1 MSVINESNPSAMSD
15 GIASKDLSEDD
26 LKLLNKTNSLSLV
39 ESKVPV
45 KIASKLGLKSSSQ
58 KANVLSGL
66 IASSENESLHSLT
79 LEDLQTHFP
88 EPRIGLNSDSDHL
101 VKPPLVFGSDEIPK
115 EIIDNAIKSRKASA
129 DSISVELILREVNEI
144 HKRNNNRFSP
154 KALAELLKYM
164 LGPKML
170 PLYFSITTKEKYT
183 LEELFED
190 LSAVHGQ
197 ILPLNSLIS
206 NMHSLSDNFTTIWS
220 LASDF
225 HDLLSRSGAHFDTL
239 SNLMIHELLRKIR
252 TLYGIT
258 LSVQISQALDSNPK
272 RKDFRSLFKILK
284 DNYKSHFEQ
293 VSKRHT
299 AHNVVVHNV
308 ETAPTQKSMN
318 NAKCY
323 ECGQS
328 GHLARNCDK
337 KQNINRPNNFNKN
350 PKFQKSNN
358 IQNNNIKYCDALCSI
373 HQSSHTN
380 KQCRAQKTPCNF
392 KQTHSGHE
400 MGSCQRPNYLVN
412 NNNNNKSMQPKNS
425 SSSQN
430 PSSVNHIVM
439 SRSSTRSN
447 SPSPSISSE
456 KSI

>member
-1 MSVINESNPSAMSD
+1 MSVVNESNPSTMSD
-15 GIASKDLSEDD
+15 GIASKDLSEED

-39 ESKVPV
+39 ESRVPV
-45 KIASKLGLKSSSQ
+45 RIANKLGLRSNSQ

-66 IASSENESLHSLT
+66 IASSGNESLHSLT

-88 EPRIGLNSDSDHL
+88 EPRIGISSDNDHL
-101 VKPPLVFGSDEIPK
+101 VKPPLVFGNEDIPK

-129 DSISVELILREVNEI
+129 DSISVELILRDVNEI
-144 HKRNNNRFSP
+144 HKRNNNKFSP

-170 PLYFSITTKEKYT
+170 PLYFSITTKEKYS
-183 LEELFED
+183 LEELYED

-206 NMHSLSDNFTTIWS
+206 NMHNLSDNFQTIWN

-225 HDLLSRSGAHFDTL
+225 HDLLSRSGSHFDTI

-272 RKDFRSLFKILK
+272 RKDFRSLYKIIK
-284 DNYKSHFEQ
+284 DNYRAHFER
-293 VSKRHT
+293 VSSKRHT

-308 ETAPTQKSMN
+308 ESAPTQKPIN
-318 NAKCY
+318 NTKCY

-337 KQNINRPNNFNKN
+337 KQSANRPVNFNRN
-350 PKFQKSNN
+350 PKFQGNSGN
-358 IQNNNIKYCDALCSI
+358 QNNNNMKYCDALCSI

-380 KQCRAQKTPCNF
+380 KQCRAQKTVCTF
-392 KQTHSGHE
+392 KASHSGHE
-400 MGSCQRPNYLVN
+400 MGSCQRPNYLTN
-412 NNNNNKSMQPKNS
+412 NNNNRSTQPKNPAPN
-425 SSSQN
+425 QN
-430 PSSVNHIVM
+430 SNSVNHIVSSQSN
-439 SRSSTRSN
+439 SRPN
-447 SPSPSISSE
+447 SPSPSVLSNSP
-456 KSI
+456 